1 MSSIVYNIEP
11 YGYSEKAVKIWQSK
25 GYNYVPGSLS
35 ELLEFKSLDYVE
47 ILIIRLKHYIDSS
60 VIDYLPNLKVVLTAT
75 TGLDHVNE
83 MLLEHRKIELISL
96 RPHKDF
102 LDAIPSTAEHTWAL
116 LLSLI
121 RNIPGAN
128 SDVMIGNWDR
138 DQYRGYQLKNKTIG
152 IIGLG
157 RMGRKVAQYAKVFGM
172 KVVFFDPFV
181 ENKEHLKVNKI
192 NELAKLSDIVSIH
205 VHLVPST
212 TRLINNSFIE
222 SCKDNVYIINTSR
235 GKVCDELALVNGIKT
250 KKIKGVATDVLDN
263 ELINITN
270 SQLWQAQRQGENVII
285 TPHIGGATWDAM
297 WDCEEFIAN
306 LIS

>member
-1 MSSIVYNIEP
+1 VSSIVYNIEP